1 MFIVIDPSE
10 VYNKFIM
17 TTFQI
22 NDTNLREISHS
33 ETLLI
38 NEAQDKLRESNN
50 KIFKFGF
57 GQSPFSPPS
66 LAVESLKSHAKEHDY
81 LPVAGLMECREAV
94 AKAHQS
100 YRANIDRSD
109 IVIAPGS
116 KMIIYAVMACYKNAT
131 VLLPQPSWVSYAP
144 QASLLNHNVQLIP
157 TNFDAQWKINPVSL
171 AAACE
176 LITDNTPKILVLNYP
191 NNPTGMTY
199 TASELEGLAEVARKY
214 NILIISDEIYSWLNH
229 EGSHTSI
236 AEFYPEGTF
245 VTTGLSKWC
254 GAGGWRF
261 GAGIFP
267 LNASNEFKVTYN
279 GIASETY
286 STTAA
291 PVQFAATDIYN
302 NMDQL
307 SSFIS
312 TQRSI
317 LKSLSS
323 EIVGKLT
330 ATNVRIH
337 QPDGGFYIFPD
348 FSNYSE
354 KLTAK
359 GIHTAEEFCVELL
372 NTKGVAMLPASAFG
386 FDQSQLFTRMCYVDF
401 NGAKAIEAINSGEAL
416 SAAFFDEYA
425 PSVIQGIDALCNYL
439 ASL

>member
-1 MFIVIDPSE
+1 MIIVIDPSE

-66 LAVESLKSHAKEHDY
+66 LAVESLRSHAKEHDY

-94 AKAHQS
+94 AKAHQL
-100 YRANIDRSD
+100 YRNDVNPSD

-157 TNFDAQWKINPVSL
+157 TNFEAKWKINPNSL

-176 LITDNTPKILVLNYP
+176 LIKDNSPRILVLNYP

-199 TASELEGLAEVARKY
+199 TDNELAELAKVARKH
-214 NILIISDEIYSWLNH
+214 NILVISDEIYSWLNH

-236 AEFYPEGTF
+236 AKYYPEGTF

-307 SSFIS
+307 GSFI
-312 TQRSI
+312 TAQRKI

-323 EIVGKLT
+323 EIIEKLN
-330 ATNVRIH
+330 AADVRVH

-354 KLTAK
+354 KLIAK
-359 GIHTAEEFCVELL
+359 GIQTAEEFCVELL

-401 NGAKAIEAINSGEAL
+401 DGAKAIEAVNAGSVLNS
-416 SAAFFDEYA
+416 AFFDQYS
-425 PSVIQGIDALCNYL
+425 PSVIQGIDELCNYL
-439 ASL
+439 KSL